1 MQLNV
6 ISPAPPKPPT
16 PHPPPKPPK
25 MHMVLRF
32 STSPTPFSSFWNPEM
47 YQMDPNG
54 SQWVYHDLS
63 MFIYMFIWKF
73 KATPK
78 TRMVWNEYLDHFD
91 QPVRGRPT
99 PSPSCSTWGIS
110 TIFSTWVIIG
120 TFTWHAMA
128 KGCQGMPWDAKGTQ
142 QTAQSWPG
150 RCRIQSRLL
159 LDRDGDHFVHIL
171 NLRNLYNLLHFRHHG
186 HVHLFAG
193 TGVPSLSI

>member
-1 MQLNV
+1 
-6 ISPAPPKPPT
+6 
-16 PHPPPKPPK
+16 
-25 MHMVLRF
+25 
-32 STSPTPFSSFWNPEM
+32 
-47 YQMDPNG
+47 MDPNG
-54 SQWVYHDLS
+54 FIMIYLCLSICLSENSRQPQNPHGLEWVS
-63 MFIYMFIWKF
+63 
-73 KATPK
+73 
-78 TRMVWNEYLDHFD
+78 RSFD